1 MIFKIFFFD
10 PTVDFV
16 GNRVGGDR
24 SQPCIALVQAIK
36 EYPTPETEKLV
47 RSFLGLI
54 GYYGIFIPNISD
66 RAAVLT
72 DLTKGKHSSMV
83 QWNTSHD
90 ELAF

>member
-1 MIFKIFFFD
+1 M
-10 PTVDFV
+10 DFV